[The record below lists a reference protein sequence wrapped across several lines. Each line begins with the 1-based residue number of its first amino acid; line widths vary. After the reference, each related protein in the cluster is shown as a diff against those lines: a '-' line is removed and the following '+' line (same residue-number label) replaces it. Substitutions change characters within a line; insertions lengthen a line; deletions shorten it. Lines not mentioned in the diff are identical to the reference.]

1 MEELAGRQPGYPR
14 HSYQFAFFFFSS
26 RRRHTRLVSDWS
38 SDVCSSDLDEVTRE
52 SIEAEFPGW
61 EAFQGVD
68 RKWHARIKGAT
79 PPVMVHDD
87 DLDGLRE
94 EIRR

>member
-1 MEELAGRQPGYPR
+1 M
-14 HSYQFAFFFFSS
+14 S
-26 RRRHTRLVSDWS
+26 
-38 SDVCSSDLDEVTRE
+38 DEVTRE

-94 EIRR
+94 EIRRYLGKTEEYWQSWPGSQLR